1 MKKFCKGD
9 KVRITIGK
17 NSRIPYSCRGL
28 YNGKIGTVL
37 FKDIFGVC
45 VIVEGGYQ
53 NSFAESELTHA
64 NKGLKYYLNKLAQ
77 PFVKRKV

>member
-9 KVRITIGK
+9 KVRITIRK
-17 NSRIPYSCRGL
+17 NNRIPHSCREL

-45 VIVEGGYQ
+45 VIVEGGFQ
-53 NSFAESELTHA
+53 DVFAESELSHA
-64 NKGLKYYLNKLAQ
+64 NKGIKYYLNKLAHLL
-77 PFVKRKV
+77 